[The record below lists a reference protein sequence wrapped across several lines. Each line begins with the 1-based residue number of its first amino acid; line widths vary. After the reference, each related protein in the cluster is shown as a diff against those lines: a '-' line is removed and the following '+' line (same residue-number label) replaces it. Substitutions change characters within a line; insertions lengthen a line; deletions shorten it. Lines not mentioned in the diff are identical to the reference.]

1 MIFSAAAPPVTQFLQ
16 SLLLGVLLSVLYDLF
31 YAVRCLFPVRM
42 QAHIVLDLLYFV
54 LFGVLLFNFLLTETA
69 GRLRYFIILGVII
82 GWGLYHATMSRL
94 TVRFFNGV
102 IGGVR
107 AVLRAVFRPVIALAR
122 WISLRLRDLCKKG
135 TAKCKSA
142 KNRLKKHHRMRYN
155 KVSNRCREENG
166 REKHM
171 TIKQTN
177 RILAFVIVFLVL
189 LIAVYFVKGRVRAAQ
204 MEAELAAA
212 QQRVNDQQA
221 ENDEIGRMLENS
233 DYYLNQEARG
243 EGNYCDPEEKVY
255 VVVP

>member
-31 YAVRCLFPVRM
+31 YGVRCLFPVRM

-82 GWGLYHATMSRL
+82 GWGVYHATMSRL
-94 TVRFFNGV
+94 TVRFFNGA

-155 KVSNRCREENG
+155 KVSNRCRG
-166 REKHM
+166 KTDVKKHM

>member
-1 MIFSAAAPPVTQFLQ
+1 M
-16 SLLLGVLLSVLYDLF
+16 
-31 YAVRCLFPVRM
+31 
-42 QAHIVLDLLYFV
+42 
-54 LFGVLLFNFLLTETA
+54 
-69 GRLRYFIILGVII
+69 
-82 GWGLYHATMSRL
+82 
-94 TVRFFNGV
+94 
-102 IGGVR
+102 
-107 AVLRAVFRPVIALAR
+107 
-122 WISLRLRDLCKKG
+122 KK
-135 TAKCKSA
+135 
-142 KNRLKKHHRMRYN
+142 Y
-155 KVSNRCREENG
+155 
-166 REKHM
+166 M

>member
-1 MIFSAAAPPVTQFLQ
+1 VIFSAAAPPVTQFLQ

-82 GWGLYHATMSRL
+82 GWGVYHATMSRL
-94 TVRFFNGV
+94 TVRFFNGF

-155 KVSNRCREENG
+155 KVSNRYREENG
-166 REKHM
+166 REKAYDH
-171 TIKQTN
+171 QADQPYSGVRHRFSRSAHR
-177 RILAFVIVFLVL
+177 RILC
-189 LIAVYFVKGRVRAAQ
+189 KRPGTGRPDGSGACRRTTAGK
-204 MEAELAAA
+204 
-212 QQRVNDQQA
+212 RPT
-221 ENDEIGRMLENS
+221 GR
-233 DYYLNQEARG
+233 
-243 EGNYCDPEEKVY
+243 K
-255 VVVP
+255 

>member
-31 YAVRCLFPVRM
+31 YAVRCLFPVWM

-69 GRLRYFIILGVII
+69 GRLRYFIILGVVI
-82 GWGLYHATMSRL
+82 GWGVYHATMSRL

-107 AVLRAVFRPVIALAR
+107 AVLQAVFRPVIALAR

-142 KNRLKKHHRMRYN
+142 KNRLRLR
-155 KVSNRCREENG
+155 
-166 REKHM
+166 
-171 TIKQTN
+171 
-177 RILAFVIVFLVL
+177 
-189 LIAVYFVKGRVRAAQ
+189 
-204 MEAELAAA
+204 
-212 QQRVNDQQA
+212 
-221 ENDEIGRMLENS
+221 
-233 DYYLNQEARG
+233 
-243 EGNYCDPEEKVY
+243 
-255 VVVP
+255 